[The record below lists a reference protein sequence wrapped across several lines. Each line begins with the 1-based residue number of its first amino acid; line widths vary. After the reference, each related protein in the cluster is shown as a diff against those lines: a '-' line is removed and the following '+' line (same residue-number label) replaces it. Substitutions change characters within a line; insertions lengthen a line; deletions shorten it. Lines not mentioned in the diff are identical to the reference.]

1 MLKKVH
7 FRLTLLGTGVT
18 GGILILTTLIYLFVW
33 ENNLWRNR
41 FQTFQ
46 SDMNNVVSSLEN
58 TTVISGTYLSSLE
71 AGGRYLV
78 YLEDNGMP
86 FLYGNIVE
94 NEERQEKQALLT
106 EVKDYYEDHF
116 DDMPKGLIFAYHT
129 EFIYEKRTSIL
140 SKDKFYVCAAIL
152 SKEQGQLSLF
162 IISPQTSYQKQ
173 MIWQWLFFAL
183 INLLAILFLYLFF
196 YRLTGYALRPVKES
210 TQKQERFIASASHE
224 LRTPLSVILSCAALI
239 PSEDKKEQKRLCD
252 IIENEGGM
260 MKRLLNEMLLSASLS
275 VSQIALEKEETEAD
289 TLLLNCVEAFEPMA
303 NEKGLTLSALL
314 PEEAIPPL
322 YCDKHKIEQTLSI
335 LLHNAISY
343 TERGGS
349 INASLSYHK
358 NGKRHFVFSVADTGI
373 GISDGDKKQIFER
386 FYRSDESRSEKEHFG
401 LGLSIA
407 KEIVEGHKGS
417 IKVKDTPGGGSTF
430 IIELI

>member
-58 TTVISGTYLSSLE
+58 TTVISGAYLSSLE

-94 NEERQEKQALLT
+94 NEERQEKQALLA

-129 EFIYEKRTSIL
+129 EFIYEKRTGIL

-224 LRTPLSVILSCAALI
+224 LRTPLSVMLSCAALI

-322 YCDKHKIEQTLSI
+322 CCDKHKIEQVLSI

-349 INASLSYHK
+349 ITASLSYHK
-358 NGKRHFVFSVADTGI
+358 SGKRHFVFSVADTGI

-386 FYRSDESRSEKEHFG
+386 FYRSDESRSEKGHFG

-407 KEIVEGHKGS
+407 KEIVEGHKGT

-430 IIELI
+430 IIEL